1 MTAQQFANPPANP
14 IASPHPG
21 QDAGQ
26 SAGRFGS
33 GQSVRRIEDP
43 SLITGQGQFTDD
55 VALPG
60 QTHLVF
66 LRSPYAHAR
75 ILSIDTAPALSLP
88 GVLAVY
94 TGAELVA
101 AGVKAMPAPSGFP
114 QPDGRP
120 GTSAPRRALAHERV
134 RFVGETVAAVVA
146 ESIDQARAA
155 AEAIGVDY
163 EELPAVVNVFAAMRP
178 GAPQLCDDAT
188 ANIAAA
194 MRHGDAAA
202 TAAAFAAAAHTVTVD
217 VDNQRL
223 APSPI
228 EPRCVNAA
236 LNADDGRLV
245 VRLSSQMPT
254 GVRGGLVDV
263 LPGLTVAQV
272 RVLVGDVGG
281 GFGMKTGIYPE
292 DIVVAYAAMQLKR
305 PVKWRA
311 DRIEEFL
318 GAVHGRDVISRA
330 ELALDAGGRVLAL
343 RVRGFANVGG
353 YATGTGVAIQC
364 LIGPW
369 VSTSIYDIPT
379 VDLHF
384 SAVMTNTTPTG
395 AYRGAGRP
403 EAIYLTERLM
413 DAAARK
419 LGLDPAELR
428 RRNMIRPDQMPYK
441 NPMGQRYDS
450 GKFEQI
456 LDQGL
461 ALADWSGFAAR
472 RASSEAQGKLRGRGI
487 ATFLEWT
494 GGNVMEERVTVT
506 VTADGFVELGSAT
519 QAMGQGIATS
529 YAQLAVD
536 VFGVPIDR
544 IRVLQGDT
552 DRATG
557 FGSAGSRSL
566 FTGGSAVDVASR
578 RTVDEAKALAADA
591 LEAPATDIEYQDGR
605 FNVAGTD
612 LGIGLFELAA
622 RQPERRLFV
631 DSTSSAGGP
640 TWPNGCHVCE
650 VELDPATG
658 EVAVVAYASVND
670 IGRVVS
676 PTIVRGQVEGGAVQG
691 LGQALC
697 ERVAYDNETGQLQS
711 ASFMDYALPHADG
724 FLGFKTEFDT
734 SVPCTTNPLGV
745 KGVGELG
752 TIGATPA
759 VVNAVIDALDHA
771 GLGAA
776 AEGIQ
781 MPVTAE
787 RVWRALNLKQIE
799 ASPYLAG

>member
-1 MTAQQFANPPANP
+1 MNAP
-14 IASPHPG
+14 IEA
-21 QDAGQ
+21 
-26 SAGRFGS
+26 RMFGS

-43 SLITGQGQFTDD
+43 ALVSGQGRYTDD
-55 VALPG
+55 ETLPG

-66 LRSPYAHAR
+66 LRSPYAHAD
-75 ILSIDTAPALSLP
+75 IVGIDATAALAMP
-88 GVLAVY
+88 GVVAVY
-94 TGAELVA
+94 TGADLAA
-101 AGVKAMPAPSGFP
+101 AGVKPMAGVPFP
-114 QPDGRP
+114 RPDGKP
-120 GTSAPRRALAHERV
+120 GATAPRRALAHGRV
-134 RFVGETVAAVVA
+134 RFVGEAVAVVVA
-146 ESIDQARAA
+146 DSIDQARAA
-155 AEAIGVDY
+155 ADAIAVDY
-163 EELPAVVNVFAAMRP
+163 NELPSVVNAFDAMAP
-178 GAPQLCDDAT
+178 GAPALCDAAPD
-188 ANIAAA
+188 NIAAGMA
-194 MRHGDAAA
+194 HGDAAA
-202 TAAAFAAAAHTVTVD
+202 TAAAFAAAACTVSVD

-228 EPRCVNAA
+228 EPRAVSARVP
-236 LNADDGRLV
+236 ADGPDAGRLV

-254 GVRGGLVDV
+254 AVRGGLADAI
-263 LPGLTVAQV
+263 PGLSPEAV

-292 DIVVAYAAMQLKR
+292 DIAIGFAAWTLKR

-311 DRIEEFL
+311 DRIDEFL

-330 ELALDAGGRVLAL
+330 ELALDANGKVLAL
-343 RVRGFANVGG
+343 RVKGYANVGAYG
-353 YATGTGVAIQC
+353 TATGIAIQV

-369 VSTSIYDIPT
+369 VSTSIYDIPLIDEQF
-379 VDLHF
+379 V
-384 SAVMTNTTPTG
+384 AVLTNTTPTG

-419 LGLDPAELR
+419 LKLDPAELR

-441 NPMGQRYDS
+441 NAMGQVYDS
-450 GKFEQI
+450 GAFESI

-461 ALADWSGFAAR
+461 ALADWDGFAAR
-472 RASSEAQGKLRGRGI
+472 RAQSEAQGKQRGRGI

-494 GGNVMEERVTVT
+494 GGNALTETVTVN
-506 VTADGFVELGSAT
+506 VTADGYIELGSAT

-566 FTGGSAVDVASR
+566 FTGGSAVSVASKK
-578 RTVDEAKALAADA
+578 TVDDAKNLAAEA
-591 LEAPATDIEYQDGR
+591 LEAPAADIEYRAGR

-622 RQPERRLFV
+622 RQVGGRITAT
-631 DSTSSAGGP
+631 DGATAGGP

-650 VELDPATG
+650 VEIDPATG
-658 EVAVVAYASVND
+658 EVAVVGYASVND

-676 PTIVRGQVEGGAVQG
+676 PTIVEGQIEGGAVQG
-691 LGQALC
+691 IGQALC
-697 ERVAYDNETGQLQS
+697 ERVAYDRETGQLQS

-724 FLGFKTEFDT
+724 FLGFKTRFDT
-734 SVPCTTNPLGV
+734 SIPCTTNTLGV

-776 AEGIQ
+776 AEAIQ

-787 RVWRALNLKQIE
+787 RVWRALHLKQFD
-799 ASPYLAG
+799 ASPFKA

>member
-1 MTAQQFANPPANP
+1 M
-14 IASPHPG
+14 
-21 QDAGQ
+21 
-26 SAGRFGS
+26 SAAADTMVGRYGS
-33 GQSVRRIEDP
+33 GQAVRRLEDAT
-43 SLITGQGQFTDD
+43 LVVGQGQYADD
-55 VALPG
+55 VTLPG
-60 QTHLVF
+60 QTHLAF
-66 LRSPYAHAR
+66 LRSPYAHAH
-75 ILSIDTAPALSLP
+75 ITGVDTRAALALP
-88 GVLAVY
+88 GVIAVY

-101 AGVKAMPAPSGFP
+101 AGVKPAPAPAGFP
-114 QPDGRP
+114 RPDGQP
-120 GTSAPRRALAHERV
+120 GVSAPRYPLADQRV
-134 RFVGETVAAVVA
+134 RYVGEAVVAVVA
-146 ESIDQARAA
+146 ETPDQARAA
-155 AEAIGVDY
+155 ADAVRVDY
-163 EELPAVVNVFAAMRP
+163 DELPAVVNVFDAMKP
-178 GAPQLCDDAT
+178 GAPQLADGAPD
-188 ANIAAA
+188 NIASA

-202 TAAAFAAAAHTVTVD
+202 TAAAFTSAAHVVSVD

-254 GVRGGLVDV
+254 AVRGGLADAI
-263 LPGLTVAQV
+263 PGLSTENV

-292 DIVVAYAAMQLKR
+292 DIVVAYAALQTRR

-330 ELALDAGGRVLAL
+330 ELALDANGKVLAL
-343 RVRGFANVGG
+343 RVKGYANVGA
-353 YATGTGVAIQC
+353 YAGITGVVIQV

-369 VSTSIYDIPT
+369 VQTSVYNIPLI
-379 VDLHF
+379 DLHF
-384 SAVMTNTTPTG
+384 IAVMTNTTPTG

-428 RRNMIRPDQMPYK
+428 RRNMIRPEQMPYTNK
-441 NPMGQRYDS
+441 MGQCYDS

-461 ALADWSGFAAR
+461 ALADWQGFAAR
-472 RASSEAQGKLRGRGI
+472 RAASEAAGKLRGRGI

-494 GGNVMEERVTVT
+494 GGNAFEERVTVN
-506 VTADGFVELGSAT
+506 VTADGFIELGSAT

-536 VFGVPIDR
+536 VFGVPLDR

-552 DRATG
+552 DRANG

-566 FTGGSAVDVASR
+566 FTGGSAVSVASR

-591 LEAPATDIEYQDGR
+591 LEAPAADIEYREGR
-605 FNVAGTD
+605 FTVAGTD

-622 RQPERRLFV
+622 RQPETRIHV
-631 DSTSSAGGP
+631 DSTSSVGGP

-650 VELDPATG
+650 VEIDPATG
-658 EVAVVAYASVND
+658 AVAVVAYASVND

-676 PTIVRGQVEGGAVQG
+676 PVIVRGQGEGGAVQG
-691 LGQALC
+691 IGQALC
-697 ERVAYDNETGQLQS
+697 ERVAYDAETGQLQS
-711 ASFMDYALPHADG
+711 ASFMDYAMPNADG
-724 FLGFKTEFDT
+724 FLGFKTAFDT
-734 SVPCTTNPLGV
+734 SIPCTTNPLGV

-776 AEGIQ
+776 AEAIQ
-781 MPVTAE
+781 MPVTSE
-787 RVWRALNLKQIE
+787 RVWRALTLKQFD
-799 ASPYLAG
+799 ASPYRD

>member
-1 MTAQQFANPPANP
+1 MNAPLEAT
-14 IASPHPG
+14 
-21 QDAGQ
+21 
-26 SAGRFGS
+26 RFGS
-33 GQSVRRIEDP
+33 GLAVRRIEDP
-43 SLITGQGQFTDD
+43 ALVRGLGLYTDD
-55 VALPG
+55 VTHPG

-66 LRSPYAHAR
+66 LRSPYAHAK
-75 ILSIDTAPALSLP
+75 ILSVDTSAAKAMD
-88 GVLAVY
+88 GVIAVY
-94 TGAELVA
+94 TGADLVA
-101 AGVKAMPAPSGFP
+101 AGVKAMPAPSMFP
-114 QPDGRP
+114 RPDGTP
-120 GTSAPRRALAHERV
+120 GVSAPRRALADDRV
-134 RFVGETVAAVVA
+134 RFVGEAVAAVVA
-146 ESIDQARAA
+146 DSIEQARAA
-155 AEAIGVDY
+155 AEAVAVDY
-163 EELPAVVNVFAAMRP
+163 EELPAVVNVFAAMAP
-178 GAPQLCDDAT
+178 GAPVLCEAAPD
-188 ANIAAA
+188 NISAA

-202 TAAAFAAAAHTVTVD
+202 TAAAFAAAAHTVSVD

-228 EPRCVNAA
+228 EPRCVSANVAA
-236 LNADDGRLV
+236 DGADAGRLV

-254 GVRGGLVDV
+254 GVRGGLVEAI
-263 LPGLTVAQV
+263 PGLAVDRV

-292 DIVVAYAAMQLKR
+292 DIAVGFAAWQLKR

-311 DRIEEFL
+311 DRLEEFL
-318 GAVHGRDVISRA
+318 GAVHGRDVISRG
-330 ELALDAGGRVLAL
+330 ELALDATGKVLAL

-353 YATGTGVAIQC
+353 YSTATGVAIQC

-369 VSTSIYDIPT
+369 VSTSIYDIPLIDEWFT
-379 VDLHF
+379 
-384 SAVMTNTTPTG
+384 AVMTNTTPTG

-419 LGLDPAELR
+419 LKLDPAELR

-441 NPMGQRYDS
+441 NPMGQVYDS
-450 GKFEQI
+450 GAFEQI

-461 ALADWSGFAAR
+461 ALADWPGFAAR
-472 RASSEAQGKLRGRGI
+472 RAASEAQGKLRGRGI

-494 GGNVMEERVTVT
+494 GGNALEEKVTVN
-506 VTADGFVELGSAT
+506 VTADGFIELGSAT

-536 VFGVPIDR
+536 VFGVGIDR

-552 DRATG
+552 DRANG

-566 FTGGSAVDVASR
+566 FTGGSAVSVASK
-578 RTVDEAKALAADA
+578 RTVDEAKNLAAEA
-591 LEAPATDIEYQDGR
+591 LEAPAADIEYREGR

-622 RQPERRLFV
+622 RQPEARIQV
-631 DSTSSAGGP
+631 TDGSIAGGP

-676 PTIVRGQVEGGAVQG
+676 PVIVQGQVEGGAVQG
-691 LGQALC
+691 IGQALC
-697 ERVAYDNETGQLQS
+697 EKVSYDGETGQLQS

-724 FLGFKTEFDT
+724 FLAFKTAFDT
-734 SVPCTTNPLGV
+734 RIPCTTNPLGA

-776 AEGIQ
+776 AEAIQ

-787 RVWRALNLKQIE
+787 RVWRALNLKQFE
-799 ASPYLAG
+799 PSPFRA

>member
-1 MTAQQFANPPANP
+1 M
-14 IASPHPG
+14 
-21 QDAGQ
+21 
-26 SAGRFGS
+26 SAAADLAADVGRFGS
-33 GQSVRRIEDP
+33 GHAVRRIEDP
-43 SLITGQGQFTDD
+43 VLVTGRGRYADD
-55 VALPG
+55 ISLPG

-75 ILSIDTAPALSLP
+75 ILGVDTADAAAMP
-88 GVLAVY
+88 GVIAVY
-94 TGAELVA
+94 TGAALAA
-101 AGVKAMPAPSGFP
+101 AGVKPLPTPSVFP
-114 QPDGRP
+114 RADGTP
-120 GTSAPRRALAHERV
+120 GVSALRRALAHERV
-134 RFVGETVAAVVA
+134 RYVGEAVAAVVA

-155 AEAIGVDY
+155 ADAVMVDY
-163 EELPAVVNVFAAMRP
+163 DELPAVVNVFAAMAP
-178 GAPQLCDDAT
+178 GAPQLCEGAAD
-188 ANIAAA
+188 NIAVT
-194 MRHGDAAA
+194 MRHGDVAAA
-202 TAAAFAAAAHTVTVD
+202 AAVFAAAAHTVSVHIE
-217 VDNQRL
+217 NQRL

-236 LNADDGRLV
+236 VGVAGSADDGRLV

-254 GVRGGLVDV
+254 GVRGGLVDAI
-263 LPGLTVAQV
+263 PGLTTENV

-292 DIVVAYAAMQLKR
+292 DIVVGYAALHLKR

-318 GAVHGRDVISRA
+318 GAVHGRDVTSRA
-330 ELALDAGGRVLAL
+330 ELALDGNGKVLAL
-343 RVRGFANVGG
+343 RVRGYANVGG
-353 YATGTGVAIQC
+353 YASITGVVIQC

-369 VSTSIYDIPT
+369 VSTSIYDIPLI
-379 VDLHF
+379 DLQF
-384 SAVMTNTTPTG
+384 NAVMTNTTPTG

-428 RRNMIRPDQMPYK
+428 RRNMIRPEQMPYK
-441 NPMGQRYDS
+441 NQMGQLYDS
-450 GKFEQI
+450 GEFEKI

-461 ALADWSGFAAR
+461 ALADWNGYAAR
-472 RASSEAQGKLRGRGI
+472 RASSKAAGKLRGRGI

-494 GGNVMEERVTVT
+494 GGNAMEERVTVN
-506 VTADGFVELGSAT
+506 VTADGYIELGSAT

-536 VFGVPIDR
+536 VFGVPLDR

-552 DRATG
+552 DRVNG

-566 FTGGSAVDVASR
+566 FTGGSAVSVASK
-578 RTVDEAKALAADA
+578 RTIEDAKALAGEA
-591 LEAPATDIEYQDGR
+591 LEAPAADIEYRAGR

-622 RQPERRLFV
+622 RQPQTRIHV

-676 PTIVRGQVEGGAVQG
+676 PTIVQGQVEGGAVQG
-691 LGQALC
+691 IGQALC

-724 FLGFKTEFDT
+724 FIGFKTAFDT
-734 SVPCTTNPLGV
+734 SIPCKTNPLGV

-776 AEGIQ
+776 AEAIQ

-787 RVWRALNLKQIE
+787 RVWRALNLKQFDP
-799 ASPYLAG
+799 SPYKL